1 MRKALLA
8 ASLISGA
15 LFVFGTEATACGD
28 KFLALGRGVRFQRQL
43 RDARPANILIYS
55 STGSRMPASSG
66 QRLQSYLKRLG
77 HRPDVLVNPSELN
90 QGLQMKRYDVILA
103 DVTDAAHL
111 QGQLAALP
119 SKPVVFPLAYNL
131 SKTEEAAL
139 SQQFRFVIK
148 GSTKIEDF
156 LLALYQV
163 TNSKPDAVQR
173 GD

>member
-8 ASLISGA
+8 ASLISCA

-55 STGSRMPASSG
+55 SSRMPASGG

-77 HRPDVLVNPSELN
+77 HRPDVLVNPGELN

-103 DVTDAAHL
+103 DITDAGNL
-111 QGQLAALP
+111 QGQLAALS
-119 SKPVVFPLAYNL
+119 SKPVVFPLLYNL
-131 SKTEEAAL
+131 SKTEEAAVA
-139 SQQFRFVIK
+139 QQYRFVITR
-148 GSTKIEDF
+148 STKIEDF

-163 TNSKPDAVQR
+163 TNSKPVTGQR